1 MEAIMENKQEAGLI
15 ITNVWAKNFRSLE
28 DVELKLGPLTV
39 LVGPNASGKSNAVD
53 TLRFVADAL
62 RMELDAA
69 ITARHGIGALR
80 RWSAKGRPYDI
91 EIGLRAEEPNLSI
104 EYGFVLASGPHGQ
117 YKVKREHGTAEFRG
131 LYKTLP
137 PNEFE
142 VKDGHLTKPPIDA
155 KKNGEKLC
163 LFPGISTP
171 TELESTSLAF
181 PIIRRMSR
189 FYPNF
194 RRGGRRGL
202 LLNPFSQLYAYL
214 TKMRFYHIFPPM
226 LREPQKPGNPYPL
239 DEHGENLVSVLR
251 EMIRSNSPYLPDLRD
266 ALSKVVP
273 GVCDVQ
279 VSQVGGYLVGKLK
292 HEGAEGNG
300 SRALFDLSQESDGT
314 LRLIGLLVALFQHPS
329 PSLIAIEEPELTIH
343 PGALAV
349 LADLL
354 REATRRTQIVVT
366 THSPDLIDRI
376 SVEDI
381 RAVESIGG
389 ITTVAM
395 VAAHQ
400 REAVRRGLFSPGEL
414 HRMEGLASAA
424 TKK

>member
-1 MEAIMENKQEAGLI
+1 MENKQEAGLI
-15 ITNVWAKNFRSLE
+15 ITKVWAKNFRSLE

-39 LVGPNASGKSNAVD
+39 LVGPNASGKSNTVD

-91 EIGLRAEEPNLSI
+91 EIGLRAGGSNFSI
-104 EYGFVLASGPHGQ
+104 EYSFVLASGLHGQ
-117 YKVKREHGTAEFRG
+117 YKVKREHATAEFGG

-137 PNEFE
+137 PQEFE

-155 KKNGEKLC
+155 KKNGEKLS
-163 LFPGISTP
+163 LFPGISPP
-171 TELESTSLAF
+171 TEFESTSLAF
-181 PIIRRMSR
+181 PIIRRMPC
-189 FYPNF
+189 FYRPL
-194 RRGGRRGL
+194 RVGGRRNVL
-202 LLNPFSQLYAYL
+202 LLNPFSQLYAHL

-239 DEHGENLVSVLR
+239 DEHGENLASVLR

-292 HEGAEGNG
+292 HEGAEGDG

-354 REATRRTQIVVT
+354 REATRRTQILVT

-381 RAVESIGG
+381 RAVEVISGV
-389 ITTVAM
+389 TTVAM
-395 VAAHQ
+395 VADHQ
-400 REAVRRGLFSPGEL
+400 REAVRTGLFSPGEL
-414 HRMEGLASAA
+414 HRMEGLKQAEAKA
-424 TKK
+424 